1 MLKDYVI
8 FPLKNL
14 NFSVIF
20 YLVIVSIF
28 CFGFDLKVVVE
39 IDDFMKGCEDVS
51 EEVERLRKEINE
63 LEILKQ
69 TLQGQLADVTRQ

>member
-28 CFGFDLKVVVE
+28 CFSFDLQVVVE
-39 IDDFMKGCEDVS
+39 LDDFMKGGEDVS

>member
-14 NFSVIF
+14 NFSFIF

-28 CFGFDLKVVVE
+28 CFGFDLQVVVE
-39 IDDFMKGCEDVS
+39 LDDFMKGGEDVS

-63 LEILKQ
+63 LEISKQ
-69 TLQGQLADVTRQ
+69 TLQGQVADVTRQ